1 MLGMHRRTFIQ
12 LGLACLGGA
21 GLVRG
26 DEVSG
31 ETLRKWRV
39 GVIGHTGRGNYGHGL
54 DTVWKSVQG
63 ADIVGLADADDRGRS
78 SAADRL
84 GLGVN
89 QVFSDYLT
97 MIRMT
102 RPEVITI
109 GPRHADQHEAMCLA
123 AIENGVRGIYIE
135 KPFCRTLLKR
145 IGSSRRRRIGAWL
158 WLWLTGIAIIQLC
171 WMFRGV
177 WNQGNLAGFWRSVAG
192 GKEIIGG
199 ELKTYGFLER
209 IYST

>member
-1 MLGMHRRTFIQ
+1 MHRRTFIQ

-31 ETLRKWRV
+31 ESLRKWRV

-63 ADIVGLADADDRGRS
+63 ADIVGLADADDRGRR

-89 QVFSDYLT
+89 QVFSDYLS

-135 KPFCRTLLKR
+135 KPFCRTPAEADR
-145 IGSSRRRRIGAWL
+145 ILAAAENRSVALAVAHRNRYH
-158 WLWLTGIAIIQLC
+158 QLC
-171 WMFRGV
+171 WMFRSV
-177 WNQGNLAGFWRSVAG
+177 WNQGNLAGFWRSAAG

-199 ELKTYGFLER
+199 ELKTYGFLEL